1 MTVGRDSTLR
11 LWNAGTLQHT
21 RTVQMPDQSWCT
33 EALYC
38 EAQGKLVLA
47 TVNSRLLLYDATNLR
62 QQKAWRLTT
71 VASALTTIEQ
81 PVRAGGSASARLCPR
96 IERVVTNG
104 QPYAACSHMSPLA
117 WLCATCTA
125 CCAQRRRATCPRRT

>member
-1 MTVGRDSTLR
+1 MMPDKDKYMTVGRDSTLR

-62 QQKAWRLTT
+62 PHRCPQPFRDLK
-71 VASALTTIEQ
+71 EQ
-81 PVRAGGSASARLCPR
+81 CLRFEACQVKYVWNLQIVRQTSLKFKLQNLKINPKLSL
-96 IERVVTNG
+96 ISSKIV
-104 QPYAACSHMSPLA
+104 LI
-117 WLCATCTA
+117 
-125 CCAQRRRATCPRRT
+125 